1 MLQLKERRENNNII
15 KDNCMNLLEKF
26 KSIFAALKSIFKS
39 SKAEVECREIE
50 DKLSCIIHDNK
61 KYLESLIGSNKTIF
75 EESANLRHGQ
85 SEIETL
91 KNFLLGQDPVE
102 QALPKSALTI
112 KNNRCEAEWVT
123 EAFEAIEKLFLLY
136 RGAIEVFN
144 DAYNRS
150 EIKYSNL
157 YESIS
162 NCEDEEDKLELL
174 RDEIRR
180 YMLAVRELRVV
191 KNIYNKMI
199 ECTNYDQLKLQ
210 VFNLERLLQEFDAK
224 VSKE

>member
-1 MLQLKERRENNNII
+1 MNFFKRLISRIKKPRQDNLYKNIENQFKYII
-15 KDNCMNLLEKF
+15 
-26 KSIFAALKSIFKS
+26 
-39 SKAEVECREIE
+39 R
-50 DKLSCIIHDNK
+50 DNK
-61 KYLESLIGSNKTIF
+61 KNLESLIGSNKTIF

-102 QALPKSALTI
+102 QALPKSALMI
-112 KNNRCEAEWVT
+112 KNNRCDAEWAT
-123 EAFEAIEKLFLLY
+123 EAFEAIEKLFFFFFEAVAVL
-136 RGAIEVFN
+136 N
-144 DAYNRS
+144 DAYNRL
-150 EIKYSNL
+150 EEDYLKLFLPIF
-157 YESIS
+157 
-162 NCEDEEDKLELL
+162 NCEDEEVKLELL

-191 KNIYNKMI
+191 ENIYNKMT

-210 VFNLERLLQEFDAK
+210 VFKLQMLLREFNEK

>member
-1 MLQLKERRENNNII
+1 MNFFKRLISRIKKPRQDNLYKNIENQFKYII
-15 KDNCMNLLEKF
+15 
-26 KSIFAALKSIFKS
+26 
-39 SKAEVECREIE
+39 R
-50 DKLSCIIHDNK
+50 DNK
-61 KYLESLIGSNKTIF
+61 KNLESLIGSNKTIF

-102 QALPKSALTI
+102 QALPKSALMI
-112 KNNRCEAEWVT
+112 KNNRCDAEWAT
-123 EAFEAIEKLFLLY
+123 EAFEAIEKLFSLY
-136 RGAIEVFN
+136 REAVAVLN
-144 DAYNRS
+144 DAYNRL
-150 EIKYSNL
+150 EDDYLKLFLPIF
-157 YESIS
+157 
-162 NCEDEEDKLELL
+162 NCEDEEVKLELL

-191 KNIYNKMI
+191 ENIYNKMT

-210 VFNLERLLQEFDAK
+210 VFKLQMLLREFNEK

>member
-1 MLQLKERRENNNII
+1 MNFFKRLISRIKKPRQDNLYKNIENQFKYII
-15 KDNCMNLLEKF
+15 
-26 KSIFAALKSIFKS
+26 
-39 SKAEVECREIE
+39 R
-50 DKLSCIIHDNK
+50 DNK
-61 KYLESLIGSNKTIF
+61 KNLESLIGSNKTIL

-102 QALPKSALTI
+102 QALPKSALMI
-112 KNNRCEAEWVT
+112 KNNRCDAEWAT
-123 EAFEAIEKLFLLY
+123 EAFEAIEKLFSLY
-136 RGAIEVFN
+136 REAVAVLN
-144 DAYNRS
+144 DAYNRL
-150 EIKYSNL
+150 EDDYLKLFLPIF
-157 YESIS
+157 
-162 NCEDEEDKLELL
+162 NCEDEEVKLELL

-191 KNIYNKMI
+191 ENIYNKMT

-210 VFNLERLLQEFDAK
+210 VFKLQMLLREFNEK